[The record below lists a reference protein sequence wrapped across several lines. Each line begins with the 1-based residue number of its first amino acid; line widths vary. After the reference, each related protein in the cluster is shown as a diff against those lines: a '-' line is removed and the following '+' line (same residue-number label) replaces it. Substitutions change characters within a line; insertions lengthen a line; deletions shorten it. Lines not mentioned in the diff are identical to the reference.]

1 MKKRREEAA
10 SGQWPVASERR
21 GGNEM
26 GAVTAVFTF
35 LSTPAG
41 QAVANQL
48 ATAGS
53 GFVGLIGDLITLV
66 HANRVQPTPPAAG

>member
-1 MKKRREEAA
+1 
-10 SGQWPVASERR
+10 
-21 GGNEM
+21 M